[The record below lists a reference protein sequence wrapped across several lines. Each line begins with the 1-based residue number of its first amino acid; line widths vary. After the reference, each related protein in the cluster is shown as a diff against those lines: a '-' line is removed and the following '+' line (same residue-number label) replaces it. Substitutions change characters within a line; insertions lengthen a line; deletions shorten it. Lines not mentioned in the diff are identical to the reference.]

1 MTDIPQQDRGSSPIS
16 VPVKD
21 RRLHARQRVSS
32 LTYVDLGENNGGIVL
47 NVSEAGIRIQAA
59 AALELGPI
67 SLRLQLPGTRKRLE
81 LNAEVIWVGPSR
93 KEAGLY
99 FMNLSED
106 ARSQIRNWIAGEAS
120 PEAFRGEDESD
131 SDAEPTQVEPAVTEE
146 AAFESAA
153 AVAEETVGDDEVAV
167 EDEYPIENE
176 FPSENEFAAE
186 EDPVVEREQ
195 PSEEATGEAAEEEFV
210 ETPEQASEDV
220 PEEIAE
226 EIEAPVEARTTEGE
240 VPHARIP
247 EFPREQPAAAL
258 FKTPVP
264 IAAKAPETPLSTFDG
279 ISGTHGA
286 PSMGFPSPAR
296 LAPRP
301 SAIGGDAPLFV
312 KPHRP
317 AQIPDDDGRTSYRVK
332 LQSGWFVAAL
342 ILLLALIS
350 FLAGMAVRRGALNS
364 VIGQSDEPVHPRSA
378 PPPTTDT
385 SSSAPPAGASTD
397 QPSEATAKPLEIEVV
412 DSNGRRWEVPAA
424 AGANHPDASA
434 AAESSPSET
443 ATPAPDEAA
452 PPARKTTGARS
463 SAQDASSVGVG
474 MTAGDEKAGAP
485 LMLTLPETPISAS
498 GSVAIRARGV
508 VPVPPGA
515 AKSAQKGRNLQ
526 IGQLTNLVE
535 PVYPPDAQKRG
546 IEGTVKL
553 HAVIG
558 VDGTIQ
564 SLESRSGP
572 EPLIQAAMTAV
583 RQWKYNPTTLNG
595 KPIETQEDVS
605 FAFRLPK

>member
-1 MTDIPQQDRGSSPIS
+1 MTDIPEQKRGSSPAS

-59 AALELGPI
+59 AAMELGPI

-99 FMNLSED
+99 FVELSED
-106 ARSQIRNWIAGEAS
+106 ARGEIRKWMAQEAS
-120 PEAFRGEDESD
+120 PEALTEEDESE
-131 SDAEPTQVEPAVTEE
+131 SDAEAARMGPVVTEPAPV
-146 AAFESAA
+146 ESST
-153 AVAEETVGDDEVAV
+153 AVAEEPADDDELAI
-167 EDEYPIENE
+167 EDEFAIDNE
-176 FPSENEFAAE
+176 FPSESELVAE
-186 EDPVVEREQ
+186 GEAVIEREEVDEVD
-195 PSEEATGEAAEEEFV
+195 EETLEEESV
-210 ETPEQASEDV
+210 DAPEQA
-220 PEEIAE
+220 PEEIAD
-226 EIEAPVEARTTEGE
+226 EIEAPVAARATEQK
-240 VPHARIP
+240 VPIARIP
-247 EFPREQPAAAL
+247 DIPREHPAAAL
-258 FKTPVP
+258 FEKPVP
-264 IAAKAPETPLSTFDG
+264 IAAQTPELPVSTFSG

-286 PSMGFPSPAR
+286 PSMGFPSPVR
-296 LAPRP
+296 VAPGP
-301 SAIGGDAPLFV
+301 STIGGEAPLFV
-312 KPHRP
+312 RPHRP
-317 AQIPDDDGRTSYRVK
+317 SGHVPDDDGRTSYRVK

-342 ILLLALIS
+342 VLLLALIS
-350 FLAGMAVRRGALNS
+350 FVAGMAVRRGALNS
-364 VIGQSDEPVHPRSA
+364 VIGQTDEPAHPQSA
-378 PPPTTDT
+378 VSPTTDT
-385 SSSAPPAGASTD
+385 SSAAPPAAASTD
-397 QPSEATAKPLEIEVV
+397 QPSETARKPLEIEIV
-412 DSNGRRWEVPAA
+412 DAGGRRWEVPAA
-424 AGANHPDASA
+424 SGANHADANA
-434 AAESSPSET
+434 AAESSPNQT

-452 PPARKTTGARS
+452 PARKIEGARS
-463 SAQDASSVGVG
+463 SAQDVSSVGAGV
-474 MTAGDEKAGAP
+474 TAGDEKAGAP

-515 AKSAQKGRNLQ
+515 AKSAREGRNLQ

-558 VDGTIQ
+558 MDGAIQ
-564 SLESRSGP
+564 SLEPRSGP
-572 EPLIQAAMTAV
+572 EPLIQAAMTAI

>member
-1 MTDIPQQDRGSSPIS
+1 MTDIPEQDRGSSPTS

-59 AALELGPI
+59 AALEIGPI

-99 FMNLSED
+99 FMDLSED
-106 ARSQIRNWIAGEAS
+106 ARSQIRKWIAREAS
-120 PEAFRGEDESD
+120 PEAFTEEYESG
-131 SDAEPTQVEPAVTEE
+131 SDAEPARVESAVSEPARV
-146 AAFESAA
+146 ESAA
-153 AVAEETVGDDEVAV
+153 AVAEETVDDDELAV
-167 EDEYPIENE
+167 EEEDALENE
-176 FPSENEFAAE
+176 FPSENEFAADE
-186 EDPVVEREQ
+186 EPVVEREQ
-195 PSEEATGEAAEEEFV
+195 PSEQATGEAAEEEFV
-210 ETPEQASEDV
+210 EVPEQASEEV

-226 EIEAPVEARTTEGE
+226 EIEAPVEARTTEDE
-240 VPHARIP
+240 VPHTRIP

-286 PSMGFPSPAR
+286 PSMGFPSPVR

-301 SAIGGDAPLFV
+301 SVIGGDAPLFV

-342 ILLLALIS
+342 VLLLALIS
-350 FLAGMAVRRGALNS
+350 FVAGMAVRRGALNS
-364 VIGQSDEPVHPRSA
+364 VIGQPEEPVHPQSA
-378 PPPTTDT
+378 PPPTTDI
-385 SSSAPPAGASTD
+385 SSSAPPPGASTD
-397 QPSEATAKPLEIEVV
+397 QPSQATAKPLEIEVV

-424 AGANHPDASA
+424 PEANHPDASA
-434 AAESSPSET
+434 ATESSSSET
-443 ATPAPDEAA
+443 ATPTPDEAA
-452 PPARKTTGARS
+452 PSRKIKGPRS
-463 SAQDASSVGVG
+463 SAQDASSVSAG

-498 GSVAIRARGV
+498 GSVAIRTRGV

-515 AKSAQKGRNLQ
+515 AKSAQEGRNLQ

-564 SLESRSGP
+564 SLEPRSGP
-572 EPLIQAAMTAV
+572 EPLIQAALTAV

-595 KPIETQEDVS
+595 KPIETQEDLS
-605 FAFRLPK
+605 LAFRLPK

>member
-1 MTDIPQQDRGSSPIS
+1 MTDIPEQKRGSSPAS

-59 AALELGPI
+59 AAMELGPI

-81 LNAEVIWVGPSR
+81 LNAEVIRVGPSR

-99 FMNLSED
+99 FVELSED
-106 ARSQIRNWIAGEAS
+106 ARGEIRKWMAQEAS
-120 PEAFRGEDESD
+120 PEALTEEDESE
-131 SDAEPTQVEPAVTEE
+131 SDAEAARMGPVVTEPAPV
-146 AAFESAA
+146 ESST
-153 AVAEETVGDDEVAV
+153 AVAEEPADDDELAI
-167 EDEYPIENE
+167 EDEFAIDNE
-176 FPSENEFAAE
+176 FPSESELVAE
-186 EDPVVEREQ
+186 GEAVIEREEVDEVD
-195 PSEEATGEAAEEEFV
+195 EETLEEESV
-210 ETPEQASEDV
+210 DAPEQA
-220 PEEIAE
+220 PEEIAD
-226 EIEAPVEARTTEGE
+226 EIEAPVAARATEQK
-240 VPHARIP
+240 VPIARIP
-247 EFPREQPAAAL
+247 DIPREHPAAAL
-258 FKTPVP
+258 FEKPVP
-264 IAAKAPETPLSTFDG
+264 IAAQTPELPVSTFSG

-286 PSMGFPSPAR
+286 PSMGFPSPVR
-296 LAPRP
+296 VAPGP
-301 SAIGGDAPLFV
+301 STIGGEAPLFV
-312 KPHRP
+312 RPHRP
-317 AQIPDDDGRTSYRVK
+317 SGHVPDDDGRTSYRVK

-342 ILLLALIS
+342 VLLLALIS
-350 FLAGMAVRRGALNS
+350 FVAGMAVRRGALNS
-364 VIGQSDEPVHPRSA
+364 VIGQTDEPAHPQSA
-378 PPPTTDT
+378 VSPTTDT
-385 SSSAPPAGASTD
+385 SSAAPPAAASTD
-397 QPSEATAKPLEIEVV
+397 QPSETARKPLEIEIV
-412 DSNGRRWEVPAA
+412 DAGGRRWEVPAA
-424 AGANHPDASA
+424 SGANHADANA
-434 AAESSPSET
+434 AAESSPNQT

-452 PPARKTTGARS
+452 PARKIEGARS
-463 SAQDASSVGVG
+463 SAQDVSSVGAGV
-474 MTAGDEKAGAP
+474 TAGDEKAGAP

-515 AKSAQKGRNLQ
+515 AKSAREGRNLQ

-558 VDGTIQ
+558 VDGAIQ
-564 SLESRSGP
+564 SLEPRSGP
-572 EPLIQAAMTAV
+572 EPLIQAAMTAI